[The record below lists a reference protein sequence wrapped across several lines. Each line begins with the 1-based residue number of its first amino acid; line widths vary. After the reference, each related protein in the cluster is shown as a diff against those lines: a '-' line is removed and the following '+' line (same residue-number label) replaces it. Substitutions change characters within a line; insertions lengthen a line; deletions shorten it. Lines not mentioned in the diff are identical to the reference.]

1 MNAAAPL
8 SPASPVKGPLWHH
21 QVSAKARSR
30 NRAAFALQ
38 HDPGTGKTLS
48 VIAEAGEMFLDGDI
62 DTLVIIAPNRV
73 SRQWVEKQFPRWA
86 GYAWKGWF
94 WPKGG
99 LASGKRLNE
108 FEVALQVGEI
118 QRKLRVF
125 AFNFEAIRIGRPTKG
140 HYVPLPA
147 AVQLLDR
154 IMATSKR
161 GVYLCVD
168 ESHRIKDPMAQ
179 QTRGVMR
186 YARDGVHPAK
196 VRRTLTGTP
205 ILQGVQD
212 LWTQFAFLD
221 KLIISRRG
229 PDGKGDADSFVRFRD
244 KFCKTAPVPGQPKAV
259 RIIGPKN
266 QDELMARIAP
276 FTSRVRDVDAIDMP
290 AQVFQTYEVEME
302 GAQLKAY
309 GQMESLMMAGL
320 RTATGSTVV
329 TAQIVLTQLLRLQE
343 IASGFVRDED
353 GTVHWLSDAKIEAIK
368 EAAGDLGGAP
378 VVIWAPFIPL
388 LDRLEEV
395 FGEGGTRFR
404 TLADVD
410 VWKAKGGV
418 LIANPASGGT
428 GVDGMQWAS
437 RAFYIANSFHLEHRI
452 QSIKRIHR
460 GDQKAPC
467 FYTDFV
473 ATGSMDEVILKA
485 LAAKTD
491 IGTMTVDTLR
501 NLLL

>member
-1 MNAAAPL
+1 MNAAAPE
-8 SPASPVKGPLWHH
+8 PTASPVKGPLWHH

-94 WPKGG
+94 WPKSG
-99 LASGKRLNE
+99 LSSGKRLNA

-125 AFNFEAIRIGRPTKG
+125 AFNFEAIRIGRATRG
-140 HYVPLPA
+140 QYVPLPP

-154 IMATSKR
+154 IMTTSKR
-161 GVYLCVD
+161 GVYLCID
-168 ESHRIKDPMAQ
+168 ESHRIKDPLAM
-179 QTRGVMR
+179 QTRGVLR

-221 KLIISRRG
+221 KLIISRPG
-229 PDGKGDADSFVRFRD
+229 MDGKGDADTFMRFRD

-302 GAQLKAY
+302 GAHLKAY
-309 GQMESLMMAGL
+309 SQMESLMMAGL
-320 RTATGSTVV
+320 KTTTGPTVI

-343 IASGFVRDED
+343 IASGFVRDEN
-353 GTVHWLSDAKIEAIK
+353 GTVHWLSDAKIEAVR
-368 EAAGDLGGAP
+368 EAVEDLCGEP

-395 FGEGGTRFR
+395 FGDGGTRFR

-410 VWKAKGGV
+410 VWKSKGGV

-437 RAFYIANSFHLEHRI
+437 RAFYVSNSFHLEHRI

-485 LAAKTD
+485 LAAKTS

>member
-1 MNAAAPL
+1 MNAAAP
-8 SPASPVKGPLWHH
+8 AAATSPVKGPLWHH

-99 LASGKRLNE
+99 LASGKRLNA
-108 FEVALQVGEI
+108 FEAALQVGEI

-125 AFNFEAIRIGRPTKG
+125 AFNFEAIRIGKSVKG
-140 HYVPLPA
+140 RHVPLPA

-154 IMATSKR
+154 IMTTSKR

-179 QTRGVMR
+179 QTRGVLR

-212 LWTQFAFLD
+212 LWSQFAFLD
-221 KLIISRRG
+221 KLIISRPG
-229 PDGKGDADSFVRFRD
+229 ADGEGDANSFVRFRD

-266 QDELMARIAP
+266 KDELMARIAP
-276 FTSRVRDVDAIDMP
+276 FTSRVRDIDAIDMP

-309 GQMESLMMAGL
+309 SQMESLMMAGL
-320 RTATGSTVV
+320 RTETGSTVV

-343 IASGFVRDED
+343 IASGFVRDEN
-353 GTVHWLSDAKIEAIK
+353 GTVHWLSDAKIDAIK
-368 EAAGDLGGAP
+368 DAVEDLGDNP

-388 LDRLEEV
+388 LDRLEAV
-395 FGEGGTRFR
+395 FGEGCTRFR

-410 VWKAKGGV
+410 VWKAKGGP

-437 RAFYIANSFHLEHRI
+437 RAFYTANSFHLEHRI

-473 ATGSMDEVILKA
+473 ATDSMDGVILKA

-491 IGTMTVDTLR
+491 TGTMTVDTLR